1 VQSKSGTLS
10 SIRFRESGRSFALS
24 RDHTYSFARL
34 SMTALMKYK
43 RSVKEESE
51 LVARLNVEEFQ
62 SRNWTV
68 AHLRLA
74 EMQVCW
80 YFL

>member
-1 VQSKSGTLS
+1 MVS
-10 SIRFRESGRSFALS
+10 SIRCWESGRSFALS

-34 SMTALMKYK
+34 SSTALMQYK
-43 RSVKEESE
+43 RTVKEEIE
-51 LVARLNVEEFQ
+51 VVARLNREEFQ
-62 SRNWTV
+62 SRNWTE